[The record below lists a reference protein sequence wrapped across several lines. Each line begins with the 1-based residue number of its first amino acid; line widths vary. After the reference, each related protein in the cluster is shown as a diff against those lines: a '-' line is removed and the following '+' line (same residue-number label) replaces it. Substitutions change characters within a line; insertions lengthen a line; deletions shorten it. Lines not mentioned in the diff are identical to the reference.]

1 MKEKF
6 NIGKNFFRDENKDSD
21 DKMTESK
28 KENNYQL
35 FNNEKDRISKENKI
49 KNNDKKILLKKIYV
63 KQSPALKERKFKD
76 LLKDEK
82 YEINVKVTNNK
93 IEDEGKN
100 LLEKDWQNRFNI
112 FKKYIKKLKQMSN
125 DEFKKDTLKFIN
137 NY

>member
-1 MKEKF
+1 
-6 NIGKNFFRDENKDSD
+6 
-21 DKMTESK
+21 MTESK

-63 KQSPALKERKFKD
+63 KQSPALKGRKFKD

>member
-28 KENNYQL
+28 NENNYQL

-63 KQSPALKERKFKD
+63 KQSPALKGRKFKD